1 MGEDHKAIASKSP
14 ITKRRR
20 MDSTSLAAK
29 KKPVEVETT
38 RGPVP
43 LHFHVE
49 NCIRPTPQSPTTS
62 TRVVGTPTAPS
73 AGSYSKDNLFL
84 PPICALS
91 PKLRVPG
98 STSEDSPCSSASLGL
113 QSATAATSSSSN
125 SSNGG
130 IPPFTPLCI
139 TSSNPSANL
148 PGVSSLLKGNSPAAS
163 PSSGF
168 QILQKH
174 SIPQQSSTQ
183 NQQPLLFH
191 HHIIHPPQQQT
202 AQRFSNHHNGP
213 QGPKRRRRKTTASE
227 CAVLRA
233 AFDAGMYH
241 PPLQLRKELASAVNM
256 TERQIQV
263 WFQNRRQKLKKGL
276 LPASVPSSNSSSP
289 QRSSGPTLI
298 L

>member
-1 MGEDHKAIASKSP
+1 
-14 ITKRRR
+14 

-73 AGSYSKDNLFL
+73 GSYSKDNLFL
-84 PPICALS
+84 PPICGLS
-91 PKLRVPG
+91 PKLRIPG
-98 STSEDSPCSSASLGL
+98 SASEPSSSASLVL

-202 AQRFSNHHNGP
+202 AQRFSSHHNGP

-276 LPASVPSSNSSSP
+276 LPATSNSSP